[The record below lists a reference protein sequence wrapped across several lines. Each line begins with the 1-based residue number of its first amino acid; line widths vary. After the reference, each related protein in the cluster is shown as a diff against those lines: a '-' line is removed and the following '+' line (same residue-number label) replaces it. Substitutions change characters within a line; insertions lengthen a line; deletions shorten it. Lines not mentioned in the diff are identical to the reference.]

1 MSRALNHFKSNVIA
15 YLALFVALGGTS
27 YAAATLGAGSV
38 GTRQLKNHSVTP
50 VKLQKGSIAGYVR
63 DWAQVDENGHVT
75 ASRPRAH
82 IVDWTKSWDR
92 SPGGVVSWGRPIPTR
107 MLRARHY
114 YASFADGAASASAH
128 VLSAGNKTGRFVGVQ
143 VRVVCSADS
152 GERSGHLPA
161 AVTHR
166 CTRVTCIRRLSCHWL
181 LRAAS

>member
-63 DWAQVDENGHVT
+63 DWAQINENGHVT

-82 IVDWTKSWDR
+82 TVDWSETGMF
-92 SPGGVVSWGRPIPTR
+92 PGGVVSWGRSIPRGCFAARYRHPGISDSAPTR
-107 MLRARHY
+107 AQALTPK
-114 YASFADGAASASAH
+114 GAKI
-128 VLSAGNKTGRFVGVQ
+128 VLSAPQT
-143 VRVVCSADS
+143 
-152 GERSGHLPA
+152 
-161 AVTHR
+161 AVNVAVI
-166 CTRVTCIRRLSCHWL
+166 CPQP
-181 LRAAS
+181 